1 MGVDIHP
8 PETEYD
14 PYYILY
20 ILYILY
26 LVYLST
32 VGSHDGLATHRTW
45 AHQAVW
51 RMAGSW
57 SSSLKGHC
65 S

>member
-32 VGSHDGLATHRTW
+32 VGCHDGLATHRT
-45 AHQAVW
+45 
-51 RMAGSW
+51 
-57 SSSLKGHC
+57 
-65 S
+65 